1 MLELLHTRYH
11 FENDGTGR
19 KEAIARIRILT
30 WADAAQW
37 SELSFDYKPSKE
49 RVQIL
54 YVRILKKDGKVVS
67 ADTSREPRPRGVFR
81 ERASPGLDYAYQAVV
96 MPPLSLGDTI
106 EYDVETIVH
115 TALTPG
121 QFSEVYS
128 FWPCDAVD
136 EQLEIDIPVERTVK
150 VKTKPGLETSVA
162 TENRRRI
169 YRWNPPHQGFGCD
182 ANRDFTV
189 RETPDV
195 QISSFAN
202 WEEVGRWYAEM
213 EKSRRVLS
221 PAVRSK
227 ADELTQGLSTDLEK
241 VAALYDFTAGKIKYF
256 STVSFGI
263 GGYEPHTADE
273 VLQTQYGDC
282 KDKDA
287 LLGALLEA
295 KGFHAAS
302 VLINPIRELDP
313 DIPSPWPF
321 THVITML
328 QLGNDEI
335 WMDASTGVLPFRM
348 IPYPL
353 RKKQALVIPPEGIP
367 HFEETPIEPPML
379 SAWKEEI
386 DGKVDEN
393 GALDATV
400 SIRVRGDAEVALR
413 QGFLNSVESARPA
426 IVQTLI
432 RGVNGQLSDV
442 KISDPAMTREPFN
455 LSFRIS
461 KPEFLP
467 NKGNGSDLAL
477 PMPEFSLATVPAGVE
492 ETWLIGSRSG
502 TPGEYT
508 YQIKLELASRFTLQ
522 TPPALRLKREY
533 GTYTARY
540 ELEDNLLQAERKLI
554 LNSREISSAVAE
566 DYKAF
571 REKVS
576 ADAEQKLMF
585 IAK

>member
-1 MLELLHTRYH
+1 MRRLLLIATLLVTWAAAQTGQLETQETNNQSAARNAAVAPTHADLPPVLELLHTRYH

-67 ADTSREPRPRGVFR
+67 ADARREPRPRGVFR

-96 MPPLSLGDTI
+96 DAPALPWGHNRIRRGDHRSHRSDARPVFRGLQLLAVRRSRRAIGDRYSGRTDGKGEDQAWARNLGGD
-106 EYDVETIVH
+106 
-115 TALTPG
+115 
-121 QFSEVYS
+121 
-128 FWPCDAVD
+128 
-136 EQLEIDIPVERTVK
+136 R
-150 VKTKPGLETSVA
+150 KP
-162 TENRRRI
+162 TENLPAR
-169 YRWNPPHQGFGCD
+169 NPPHQGFGCD

-287 LLGALLEA
+287 FLGALLEA

-302 VLINPIRELDP
+302 VLI
-313 DIPSPWPF
+313 
-321 THVITML
+321 
-328 QLGNDEI
+328 Q
-335 WMDASTGVLPFRM
+335 
-348 IPYPL
+348 
-353 RKKQALVIPPEGIP
+353 
-367 HFEETPIEPPML
+367 
-379 SAWKEEI
+379 
-386 DGKVDEN
+386 
-393 GALDATV
+393 
-400 SIRVRGDAEVALR
+400 
-413 QGFLNSVESARPA
+413 
-426 IVQTLI
+426 
-432 RGVNGQLSDV
+432 SD
-442 KISDPAMTREPFN
+442 S
-455 LSFRIS
+455 
-461 KPEFLP
+461 
-467 NKGNGSDLAL
+467 
-477 PMPEFSLATVPAGVE
+477 
-492 ETWLIGSRSG
+492 
-502 TPGEYT
+502 
-508 YQIKLELASRFTLQ
+508 
-522 TPPALRLKREY
+522 
-533 GTYTARY
+533 
-540 ELEDNLLQAERKLI
+540 
-554 LNSREISSAVAE
+554 
-566 DYKAF
+566 
-571 REKVS
+571 
-576 ADAEQKLMF
+576 
-585 IAK
+585 